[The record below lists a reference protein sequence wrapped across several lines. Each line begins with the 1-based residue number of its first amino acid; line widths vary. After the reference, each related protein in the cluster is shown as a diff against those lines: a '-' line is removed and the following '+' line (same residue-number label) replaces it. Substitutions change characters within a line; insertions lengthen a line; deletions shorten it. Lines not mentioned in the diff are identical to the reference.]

1 MARLALGVKKLSCII
16 ELDGII
22 MASIMGLDVMDIMEG
37 DIVSDMGLVID
48 IIGLVDIMGL
58 VDDMADIMG
67 FTEAMVD
74 IMGLVDAMDII
85 GLEDIMGFVDIIGD
99 IMDIMR
105 LEFITF
111 SASFDIMDRTVRI
124 MGDVVIICVI
134 TGMDV
139 PVIMASWAASLRRG
153 VVEPLIMALVG
164 FIVPVISAE
173 GDAIALA
180 IAFAIALV
188 AILLLIEEAG
198 IIESCIAMVGSDAI
212 IELPIGDDIWER
224 FSK

>member
-1 MARLALGVKKLSCII
+1 MACLALGVKKLPCII

-37 DIVSDMGLVID
+37 DMVSDIGLVID
-48 IIGLVDIMGL
+48 ISGLEDIMGL

-67 FTEAMVD
+67 LVDDIVDIMGLLDDIVD
-74 IMGLVDAMDII
+74 IMGLVDAIDIK

-99 IMDIMR
+99 IIDIMR

-111 SASFDIMDRTVRI
+111 SASFDIMDSTVRI

-139 PVIMASWAASLRRG
+139 PVIMAS
-153 VVEPLIMALVG
+153 
-164 FIVPVISAE
+164 
-173 GDAIALA
+173 
-180 IAFAIALV
+180 
-188 AILLLIEEAG
+188 
-198 IIESCIAMVGSDAI
+198 
-212 IELPIGDDIWER
+212 
-224 FSK
+224 

>member
-1 MARLALGVKKLSCII
+1 MARLALGVKKFPCII

-37 DIVSDMGLVID
+37 DMVSDMGL
-48 IIGLVDIMGL
+48 IIDIMGL

-67 FTEAMVD
+67 LVDDMGD
-74 IMGLVDAMDII
+74 IMGLVDDMTDIMGLVDDMADIMGLVDPMDII
-85 GLEDIMGFVDIIGD
+85 GLEDIIEFVDIIGD

-111 SASFDIMDRTVRI
+111 SASFDIMERTVRI

-139 PVIMASWAASLRRG
+139 PVIMAS
-153 VVEPLIMALVG
+153 
-164 FIVPVISAE
+164 
-173 GDAIALA
+173 
-180 IAFAIALV
+180 
-188 AILLLIEEAG
+188 
-198 IIESCIAMVGSDAI
+198 
-212 IELPIGDDIWER
+212 
-224 FSK
+224 

>member
-1 MARLALGVKKLSCII
+1 MARLALGVKKLPCII

-37 DIVSDMGLVID
+37 DMVSDMGL
-48 IIGLVDIMGL
+48 IIDIMGL

-67 FTEAMVD
+67 LVDDMGD
-74 IMGLVDAMDII
+74 IMGLVDDMTDIMGLVDDMADIMGLVDPMDII
-85 GLEDIMGFVDIIGD
+85 GLEDIIGFVDIIGD

-111 SASFDIMDRTVRI
+111 SASFDIMERTVRI

-139 PVIMASWAASLRRG
+139 PVIMAS
-153 VVEPLIMALVG
+153 
-164 FIVPVISAE
+164 
-173 GDAIALA
+173 
-180 IAFAIALV
+180 
-188 AILLLIEEAG
+188 
-198 IIESCIAMVGSDAI
+198 
-212 IELPIGDDIWER
+212 
-224 FSK
+224 

>member
-1 MARLALGVKKLSCII
+1 
-16 ELDGII
+16 
-22 MASIMGLDVMDIMEG
+22 
-37 DIVSDMGLVID
+37 
-48 IIGLVDIMGL
+48 
-58 VDDMADIMG
+58 
-67 FTEAMVD
+67 
-74 IMGLVDAMDII
+74 
-85 GLEDIMGFVDIIGD
+85 
-99 IMDIMR
+99 
-105 LEFITF
+105 
-111 SASFDIMDRTVRI
+111 
-124 MGDVVIICVI
+124 
-134 TGMDV
+134 
-139 PVIMASWAASLRRG
+139 
-153 VVEPLIMALVG
+153 MALAG

>member
-1 MARLALGVKKLSCII
+1 MARLALGVKKFPCII

-37 DIVSDMGLVID
+37 DMVSDMGL
-48 IIGLVDIMGL
+48 IIDIMGL

-67 FTEAMVD
+67 LVDDMTD
-74 IMGLVDAMDII
+74 IMGLVDDMADIMGLVDPMDII
-85 GLEDIMGFVDIIGD
+85 GLEDIIGFVDIIGD

-111 SASFDIMDRTVRI
+111 SASFDIMERTVRI

-139 PVIMASWAASLRRG
+139 PVIIAS
-153 VVEPLIMALVG
+153 
-164 FIVPVISAE
+164 
-173 GDAIALA
+173 
-180 IAFAIALV
+180 
-188 AILLLIEEAG
+188 
-198 IIESCIAMVGSDAI
+198 
-212 IELPIGDDIWER
+212 
-224 FSK
+224 